1 MFKFQLLNVWIKSK
15 EYCKELFLIA
25 NGLPGNYR
33 FSFTDQLIRAGLSIT
48 NNIAE
53 GTGRITKPEQR
64 NFYNMAKGSVYE
76 TVNILIVLSEINFVN
91 TKKLDE
97 LINKADEISKML
109 TGLIKR

>member
-15 EYCKELFLIA
+15 EYSKHLFLIA
-25 NGLPGNYR
+25 NGLPSNYR
-33 FSFTDQLIRAGLSIT
+33 FSFTDQLVRAGLSIT

-53 GTGRITKPEQR
+53 GTGRMTKPEQR

-76 TVNILIVLSEINFVN
+76 TVNILIVLSEAGFVESE
-91 TKKLDE
+91 KLED

-109 TGLIKR
+109 TGLIKK

>member
-1 MFKFQLLNVWIKSK
+1 MFKFQLLNVWVKSK
-15 EYCKELFLIA
+15 DYSKELFLIA
-25 NGLPGNYR
+25 NGLPNQYR
-33 FSFTDQLIRAGLSIT
+33 FSFTDQLVRAGLSIT

-76 TVNILIVLSEINFVN
+76 TVNILIVLSEMEFVSTN
-91 TKKLDE
+91 ELNE

-109 TGLIKR
+109 TGLIKK